1 MVAPSGFTTDL
12 FSVVREN
19 LPGRFKQFDLFTTQS
34 GALQDAQDRTT
45 NDPSR
50 TYSVL
55 HPVSKFELIGSSG
68 IVENRTF
75 DTAVDIF
82 HPLRAKG
89 EETTSNPRIR
99 FGFSVNE
106 YFAGSDSETLWNI
119 RNSQGFSASGLIIT
133 TGWFADTTPPSGET
147 VTFRCSATPLFPG
160 AAVSGQTSFSGAVT
174 ESGIIANT
182 VRITKVII
190 PVDPARPFFG
200 IKFERLGTQD
210 TYGNSIFTTLH
221 GVNFDTVE
229 QSLIGD
235 PFE

>member
-1 MVAPSGFTTDL
+1 MAAASGINTELFMVGREIELGKFRFSDSFTDQSDALADL
-12 FSVVREN
+12 QERS
-19 LPGRFKQFDLFTTQS
+19 D
-34 GALQDAQDRTT
+34 

-50 TYSVL
+50 NYAVI
-55 HPVSKFELIGSSG
+55 HPLSQFELITTSG
-68 IVENRTF
+68 IVEGRTF
-75 DTAVDIF
+75 NTAVDIF
-82 HPLRAKG
+82 HPLSAKG

-99 FGFSVNE
+99 FGFAVNE
-106 YFAGSDSETLWNI
+106 YLAGSDAETLWSI

-147 VTFRCSATPLFPG
+147 VIFRCSAKPLFPG
-160 AAVSGQTSFSGAVT
+160 AAVSGQTSFSGTIT

-182 VRITKVII
+182 IRISRVTI
-190 PVDPARPFFG
+190 PIDPARPFFG

-210 TYGNSIFTTLH
+210 TYGSGIFTTLH

-229 QSLIGD
+229 QSLLGD